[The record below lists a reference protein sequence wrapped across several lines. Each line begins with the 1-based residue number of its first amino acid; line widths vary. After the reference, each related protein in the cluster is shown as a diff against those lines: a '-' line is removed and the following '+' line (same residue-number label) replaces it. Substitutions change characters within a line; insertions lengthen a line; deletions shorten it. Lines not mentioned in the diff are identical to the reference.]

1 MGTIADKLLYLDG
14 TKQAIRSAIE
24 SNGVYVDDDDTFR
37 SYAEKIRLSNTFRI
51 DAPAKIYPIAQVVQE
66 PPIVDTNHST
76 CVPYKYTYDYTSYN
90 KTYTKSISEIGRDE
104 IIICA
109 VTKRGNPDSVEMTYS
124 GTDDGDAEYAWQ
136 LIHSTQPIYYSSDY
150 QQLKIFAK
158 KSSSTSS
165 QSLTVTYPVD
175 SLGNQFYSEIHM
187 AMFSVYGI
195 RSLEYD
201 SRFDV
206 TQTLGDTITSI
217 LEPADKSANEKL
229 IWFMHSYSWDSWSW
243 ETSPADLINQYTG
256 RRIGVFLDTG
266 NGATSRT
273 FNISGG
279 NRRTCGCCA
288 LKFTM

>member
-24 SNGVYVDDDDTFR
+24 SNGVYVDDEDTFR

-51 DAPAKIYPIAQVVQE
+51 DAPAKIYPVAQVIQE
-66 PPIVDTNHST
+66 PPIVDANPST

-109 VTKRGNPDSVEMTYS
+109 VTKRGNSDDVEMTYS

-217 LEPADKSANEKL
+217 LTPADKSANEKL
-229 IWFMHSYSWDSWSW
+229 IWFIHSYSWDDWSW
-243 ETSPADLINQYTG
+243 ETSPADLINQYTY

-273 FNISGG
+273 FNISNG